1 MIPLRDVIPGR
12 TTPWVTLALIGAN
25 LIVFLYE
32 LQVRGLSDQALPRFF
47 DDFDLLPAGFTWL
60 RAFTAMFLHANWLHL
75 GSNLLA
81 LWIFGDN
88 VEDRMGHVRFGLFYL
103 LVGLAGSLTESVA
116 RPETTLPLVGASAAI
131 AGVMGAYLLLF
142 PTSRILVL
150 VPLIVFVDIIEVPA
164 MFVMLVWLTVQ
175 VLAGAGRPD
184 SGLADGLALWG
195 YAGGLATGMAAVWI
209 FRRRERQK
217 VEWWSVT

>member
-25 LIVFLYE
+25 LIVFLYH
-32 LQVRGLSDQALPRFF
+32 LQMPGPSHAGLPLF
-47 DDFDLLPAGFTWL
+47 DDYGLLPAGFTWYG
-60 RAFTAMFLHANWLHL
+60 AFSGMFHHANWLHL
-75 GSNLLA
+75 ASNLLA
-81 LWIFGDN
+81 LWVFGDN
-88 VEDRMGHVRFGLFYL
+88 VEDRMGHVRFGLFFV
-103 LVGLAGSLTESVA
+103 LVGLAGSLAEAVA
-116 RPETTLPLVGASAAI
+116 RPAAALPPAGASAAI

-150 VPLIVFVDIIEVPA
+150 VPLLVFVDIVEVPA
-164 MFVMLVWLTVQ
+164 MFLMLVWLTVQ
-175 VLAGAGRPD
+175 LLAGAGRPE

-209 FRRRERQK
+209 FRRRERLE